1 MYMSTSWRYMYG
13 RKACTCKL
21 ISLNCIFLCVGS
33 LQKDPAGGSPQ
44 VSRSPLTPR
53 LCPLSSSSNV
63 ADRIS
68 CGPTETMASPTV
80 NLPNLVK
87 EGSVN
92 KINIFYKQ
100 SDKEN
105 SPQKL
110 NWLSQIRQ
118 QKLESREERSKGSPK
133 RALFEKVAESPRSR
147 SSQSSSSQSSSQEE
161 IRSPVPK
168 VHILYFHGK

>member
-1 MYMSTSWRYMYG
+1 MSERHVVVNWSFWT
-13 RKACTCKL
+13 L
-21 ISLNCIFLCVGS
+21 FLCVGS

-53 LCPLSSSSNV
+53 LGPLTTSNNV

-68 CGPTETMASPTV
+68 CGSSETISSPTV

-92 KINIFYKQ
+92 KINIFYKK

-133 RALFEKVAESPRSR
+133 RALFEKVTESPRSR
-147 SSQSSSSQSSSQEE
+147 SSQSSSFQSSSQEE

-168 VHILYFHGK
+168 VHVLYFHGK